1 MEDQCVDFM
10 GWIQR
15 KNWEPMDIIKKYDPV
30 TLANYAFY
38 NNLIYRNIW
47 KWAKIYAKDVK
58 KTNQMV
64 RNLLV
69 SKRNLSV
76 VKY

>member
-1 MEDQCVDFM
+1 
-10 GWIQR
+10 
-15 KNWEPMDIIKKYDPV
+15 MDIIKKYDPV

-38 NNLIYRNIW
+38 NNLIYRHIW